1 MFQGPGGAS
10 LLPYSHSGKVLCEGS
25 EAQRAYI
32 QGSPVP
38 KCHRLHSGP
47 GLKPHAPALGPLRGR
62 NRTDSSGGGR
72 VVNPIEERRGGRGRT
87 VCAHQGPVQGNRG
100 QPLGHTVPPAG
111 RSLNLGCLTVI
122 TPIKKTNGFNLKDI
136 TLTAGF
142 VPANGAWLS
151 CSEQAPET
159 GTGAHRAASWGQA

>member
-1 MFQGPGGAS
+1 MPHFCLTATLVRSCVKGQRLRGLTSRVPLFPNATDCIWAQV
-10 LLPYSHSGKVLCEGS
+10 SGS
-25 EAQRAYI
+25 
-32 QGSPVP
+32 
-38 KCHRLHSGP
+38 
-47 GLKPHAPALGPLRGR
+47 KPHAPALGPLRGR
-62 NRTDSSGGGR
+62 NRTDSSGAGR

-111 RSLNLGCLTVI
+111 GSLNHGCLTVI

-159 GTGAHRAASWGQA
+159 GMGAHRAASWGQA